1 MSVRI
6 ASLGVG
12 IAALVGSAAP
22 VAATPPA
29 AMPAAG
35 TSSSVM
41 TAPGTSVSVMTYNV
55 HGVPWP
61 VAEDRSS
68 ALSAIAAQLRQMRAA
83 GRQPGIVALQESF
96 VPDAKAIGAAA
107 GYRYVAFGAPAEAVA
122 APETAQDRQF
132 VADGSMLRGER
143 VGKHVGSGL
152 AIFSDYPIL
161 AVRRISYPVCAGY
174 DCLANKGAMAALIA
188 VPGVAG
194 PVTVIDTHL
203 NSNGAT
209 GVAEPRALYAYR
221 RQIDVL
227 SQFISSVARPGGT
240 MLVAGD
246 FNVGRDIARR
256 AYFAQHMFGGPTALT
271 GGSLKCR
278 ESRTCLVTQPADIAF
293 STGRAK
299 DFLLYRPSIGAA
311 VRPLALSAPFGRGP
325 DNAMLSDHIGVMV
338 RYRIDGLAPRPVPG
352 SALASR
358 RAKTAATRA

>member
-1 MSVRI
+1 MSGRM
-6 ASLGVG
+6 ASLVVG
-12 IAALVGSAAP
+12 IAALAGSVAP
-22 VAATPPA
+22 AQATL
-29 AMPAAG
+29 
-35 TSSSVM
+35 
-41 TAPGTSVSVMTYNV
+41 PGASVSVMTYNV

-61 VAEDRSS
+61 VADDRSS
-68 ALSAIAAQLRQMRAA
+68 ALTAIAAQLRAMRAA

-96 VPDAKAIGAAA
+96 VPDAKAIGAEA
-107 GYRYVAFGAPAEAVA
+107 GYRYVAFGAPAEAIA
-122 APETAQDRQF
+122 APETAQDRKF

-188 VPGVAG
+188 VPGIASPVA
-194 PVTVIDTHL
+194 VIDTHL

-209 GVAEPRALYAYR
+209 GVSEPRALYAYR
-221 RQIDVL
+221 RQIDAL
-227 SQFISSVARPGGT
+227 SGFIRSVARPGGT

-246 FNVGRDIARR
+246 FNVGRDMERR
-256 AYFAQHMFGGPTALT
+256 TYFAQHMFGGPVALT

-299 DFLLYRPSIGAA
+299 DFLLYRPSNGADI
-311 VRPLALSAPFGRGP
+311 RPLALSAPFGRGP
-325 DNAMLSDHIGVMV
+325 GNTMLSDHIGVMV
-338 RYRIDGLAPRPVPG
+338 NYRIDGLARPALPG
-352 SALASR
+352 STLASR
-358 RAKTAATRA
+358 RAVKGAAGRA

>member
-1 MSVRI
+1 MSGRI
-6 ASLGVG
+6 VNLVVG
-12 IAALVGSAAP
+12 IAALAGSVAP
-22 VAATPPA
+22 AAATQ
-29 AMPAAG
+29 
-35 TSSSVM
+35 
-41 TAPGTSVSVMTYNV
+41 PGPSVSLMTYNV

-61 VAEDRSS
+61 VADDRSS
-68 ALSAIAAQLRQMRAA
+68 ALAAIAAQLRTMRAE

-107 GYRYVAFGAPAEAVA
+107 GYRYVAFGAPAEATA
-122 APETAQDRQF
+122 DPETPADRRF

-209 GVAEPRALYAYR
+209 GVSEPRALYAYR
-221 RQIDVL
+221 RQIDIL
-227 SQFISSVARPGGT
+227 SGFINAVARPGGT

-246 FNVGRDIARR
+246 FNVGRDIERR
-256 AYFAQHMFGGPTALT
+256 AYFAQHMFGGPVALT

-299 DFLLYRPSIGAA
+299 DFLLYRPSNGVDI
-311 VRPLALSAPFGRGP
+311 RPLALSAPFGRGP

-338 RYRIDGLAPRPVPG
+338 RYRIDGLARAMPG
-352 SALASR
+352 GTFASR
-358 RAKTAATRA
+358 RTVRGAAGRA